1 MTLEAWCCKAY
12 CFQIL
17 CWLLQNQV
25 TCYKANYF
33 RCYGY
38 TYVNFEE
45 LVKLALKLVNCLNF
59 KAFICMYSEIKSGMS
74 SGSTVIFYV
83 LGNQHHRLQLLFPV
97 FPVVKMCIR
106 AVAVVQVVV
115 VQIQTQ
121 VLQCV
126 FRAVKL
132 VIKKHGLHCN
142 QAWQLIVTLM
152 VCMT

>member
-1 MTLEAWCCKAY
+1 M
-12 CFQIL
+12 
-17 CWLLQNQV
+17 
-25 TCYKANYF
+25 
-33 RCYGY
+33 
-38 TYVNFEE
+38 NFDG

-59 KAFICMYSEIKSGMS
+59 KAFICMYSEMKSGMS
-74 SGSTVIFYV
+74 SGSAVIFYV

-97 FPVVKMCIR
+97 FPVVRMFIR

-115 VQIQTQ
+115 VRIQTQ

-142 QAWQLIVTLM
+142 QA
-152 VCMT
+152 